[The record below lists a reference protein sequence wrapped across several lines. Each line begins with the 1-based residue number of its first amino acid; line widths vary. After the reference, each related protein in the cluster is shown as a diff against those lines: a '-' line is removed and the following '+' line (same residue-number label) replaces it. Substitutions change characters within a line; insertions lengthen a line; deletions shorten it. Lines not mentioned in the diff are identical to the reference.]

1 MVSKEIYKL
10 FGLLCLL
17 LTLSLSLS
25 SCSEESGTEDE
36 YADWQ
41 VRNDAIVKVWASDP
55 TLTRIKTYT
64 EDPATEGDPTYYV
77 YVKKLETGPVQI
89 PETQPLFT
97 DTVRVAYRGRLIPS
111 ATYPN
116 GFVFDQSFIGD
127 FSWETSAVTQLRC
140 GSFVEGFTTALMD
153 MHIGDRWL
161 VHIPYQMAYGA
172 NSSTSYPAYSNMVFE
187 IALFDCWHPG
197 EKRPPLKYN

>member
-1 MVSKEIYKL
+1 M
-10 FGLLCLL
+10 LCLL

-25 SCSEESGTEDE
+25 SCGEESGTEDE

-41 VRNDAIVKVWASDP
+41 VRNDAIVKVWANDP
-55 TLTRIKTYT
+55 TLTRIKSYT
-64 EDPATEGDPTYYV
+64 EAPATEGAPTYYV
-77 YVKKLETGPVQI
+77 YVKKLETASIQI

-116 GFVFDQSFIGD
+116 GYVFDQSFIGD
-127 FSWETSAVTQLRC
+127 FDWKTSAVTQSRC

-153 MHIGDRWL
+153 MHVGDRWL
-161 VHIPYQMAYGA
+161 VYIPYQMAYGA
-172 NSSTSYPAYSNMVFE
+172 GSSTTYPAYSNMIFE

-197 EKRPPLKYN
+197 EKRPPLKTR

>member
-1 MVSKEIYKL
+1 M
-10 FGLLCLL
+10 LCLL

-25 SCSEESGTEDE
+25 SCGEESGTEDE

-41 VRNDAIVKVWASDP
+41 VRNDAIVKVWANDP
-55 TLTRIKTYT
+55 TLTRIKSYT
-64 EDPATEGDPTYYV
+64 EDPATEGAPTYYV
-77 YVKKLETGPVQI
+77 YVKKLETASIQI

-116 GFVFDQSFIGD
+116 GYVFDQSFIGD
-127 FSWETSAVTQLRC
+127 FDWKTSAVTQSRC

-153 MHIGDRWL
+153 MHVGDRWL
-161 VHIPYQMAYGA
+161 VYIPYQMAYGA
-172 NSSTSYPAYSNMVFE
+172 GSSTTYPAYSNMIFE

-197 EKRPPLKYN
+197 EKRPPLKTR